1 MKLNEDDF
9 NSLADL
15 FARVFDNLLGILIK
29 RGLDKNYIEKNEKI
43 RGIKGKINFN
53 KTIKSLSHLDRKI
66 YCEFDEFSS
75 DIISNQ
81 IIKATLKVLLRSK
94 VNKELKKSLKR
105 KLFTFRN
112 K

>member
-1 MKLNEDDF
+1 MDIPIKNLYYLLSYAWNKLEYRNKMKLNEDDF

-53 KTIKSLSHLDRKI
+53 KTIKSLSHLMNFPPI
-66 YCEFDEFSS
+66 
-75 DIISNQ
+75 
-81 IIKATLKVLLRSK
+81 
-94 VNKELKKSLKR
+94 
-105 KLFTFRN
+105 
-112 K
+112 